1 MSTNWP
7 TQLRGISTFIRS
19 AEVRSFSKAARELGI
34 TPQAVSSQVKQ
45 LEEWAGVSLFH
56 RTTRRI
62 SLTEEGAVFYERC
75 RTGIEAIDDG
85 VRSLRNA
92 ADELSG
98 TVRVSVPY
106 YISRTY
112 ILPVLSEFLSR
123 HPRVTVEM
131 VAQNEYPDF
140 VGQGIDIAVMSRH
153 LPRDSFIARKI
164 ASVKLILCASPG
176 YLSRHGSPKTP
187 EDLRRHHCVTLRHPT
202 TGKLLP
208 WSFQRGKKIVAVDA
222 PGTLTVNDT
231 DTQRQAV
238 LNGVGIGQL
247 ASFFVYPHVK
257 QGRLKTLLMGYVAP
271 PIDIYLCMENRTK
284 IPKRVTALFDFV
296 YHELSTHEDFKPLP
310 TGPREENIRAAAVA
324 EVPNQNRA
332 NAESHAR
339 VTRVKPPKSF

>member
-1 MSTNWP
+1 MTTSWP
-7 TQLRGISTFIRS
+7 NQLRGISTFIRS

-34 TPQAVSSQVKQ
+34 SPQAVSSQVKQ
-45 LEEWAGVSLFH
+45 LEQWAGVSLFH

-62 SLTEEGAVFYERC
+62 SLTEEGAVFYEKC

-85 VRSLRNA
+85 VRGLRNA

-98 TVRVSVPY
+98 TVRISVPY

-112 ILPVLSEFLSR
+112 ILPVLAKFLR
-123 HPRVTVEM
+123 QHPGVTVEM
-131 VAQNEYPDF
+131 LAQNEYPDF

-153 LPRDSFIARKI
+153 LPRDLFTAKKI
-164 ASVKLILCASPG
+164 ASVKLVLCASPD
-176 YLSRHGSPKTP
+176 YLNRYGLPKTP
-187 EDLRRHHCVTLRHPT
+187 EDLHRHRCVTLRHPS

-222 PGTLTVNDT
+222 LGTLTVNDT

-238 LNGVGIGQL
+238 LHGVGIGQL

-257 QGRLKTLLMGYVAP
+257 QGKLKTLLMGYVAP
-271 PIDIYLCMENRTK
+271 PIGIYLCMENRTK

-296 YHELSTHEDFKPLP
+296 YDHLSTHDDFKPLP
-310 TGPREENIRAAAVA
+310 IGPNG
-324 EVPNQNRA
+324 Q
-332 NAESHAR
+332 
-339 VTRVKPPKSF
+339 

>member
-1 MSTNWP
+1 MSANGSN
-7 TQLRGISTFIRS
+7 QLRGISTFIRS
-19 AEVRSFSKAARELGI
+19 AEARSFSKAARELGI

-75 RTGIEAIDDG
+75 RIGIEAIDDG
-85 VRSLRNA
+85 VRNLRNA

-98 TVRVSVPY
+98 AVRISVPY

-112 ILPVLSEFLSR
+112 ILPVLAEFLNR

-153 LPRDSFIARKI
+153 LPRDSFVARKI
-164 ASVKLILCASPG
+164 ASVKLILCASPD
-176 YLSRHGSPKTP
+176 YLNRHGYPKTP
-187 EDLRRHHCVTLRHPT
+187 EDLRRHRCVTLRHPT

-208 WSFQRGKKIVAVDA
+208 WTFQRGKKIIAVDA
-222 PGTLTVNDT
+222 LGTLTVNDT

-238 LNGVGIGQL
+238 LHGVGIGQL

-257 QGRLKTLLMGYVAP
+257 QGMLKTLLMGYVAP

-296 YHELSTHEDFKPLP
+296 HQALSSHEHFRPLP
-310 TGPREENIRAAAVA
+310 IRPREESIRVVGLR
-324 EVPNQNRA
+324 EGPVQGRA
-332 NAESHAR
+332 IQATHALPGR
-339 VTRVKPPKSF
+339 FKPHKTF